1 MSVDRLLQARAAEGR
16 PLRVGLYGAGFMARG
31 IVNQIAHAVPGMRL
45 AVICNRSVD
54 KAIEAYPRPASK
66 PSAWT
71 MRPPCRGRSPPAH
84 RPSPTTPRCCMAAM
98 RWIA

>member
-54 KAIEAYPRPASK
+54 KAIEAYRQAGQQ
-66 PSAWT
+66 AT
-71 MRPPCRGRSPPAH
+71 RVDD
-84 RPSPTTPRCCMAAM
+84 AA
-98 RWIA
+98 ALS

>member
-31 IVNQIAHAVPGMRL
+31 IVNQIAHAVPGMRV

-54 KAIEAYPRPASK
+54 SRP
-66 PSAWT
+66 
-71 MRPPCRGRSPPAH
+71 
-84 RPSPTTPRCCMAAM
+84 
-98 RWIA
+98 